1 MSMNRRAWLERTLFG
16 TAAVGL
22 RGLATGLPSWMFL
35 RPVHSWAADA
45 CQLPDRAT
53 AQHLIIA
60 TSSAG
65 DPINANVPGTY
76 DFPDIAHAPDPRM
89 APAPLVLGAET
100 FTAAQIWSTLPE
112 AVRARTCFF
121 H

>member
-1 MSMNRRAWLERTLFG
+1 MHMNRRTLLERTLFG
-16 TAAVGL
+16 SAAVGL
-22 RGLATGLPSWMFL
+22 RGLATGLPAWMFL
-35 RPVHSWAADA
+35 RPVHSWAADADA

-65 DPINANVPGTY
+65 DPVNANVPGTY

-89 APAPLVLGAET
+89 APTPLLLGGQS
-100 FTAAQIWSTLPE
+100 FTAAQIW
-112 AVRARTCFF
+112 TCPR
-121 H
+121 